1 MDSSLGY
8 FMMKFKKTNQ
18 IGSYILK
25 YLFNSLIFLP
35 IEKYLILTKIYS
47 NLRLLVNDSFL

>member
-47 NLRLLVNDSFL
+47 N